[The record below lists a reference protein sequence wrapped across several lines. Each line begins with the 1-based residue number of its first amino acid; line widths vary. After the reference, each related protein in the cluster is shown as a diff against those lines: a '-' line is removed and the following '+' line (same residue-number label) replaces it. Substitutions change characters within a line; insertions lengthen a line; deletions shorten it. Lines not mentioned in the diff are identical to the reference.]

1 MCQGDFTKKNSLAQT
16 SILEHTYERCKV
28 IYLMTMNLPEETF
41 GIISDGNNDTENFI
55 DLNAQLNL
63 YDENGNIQFDKDR
76 QAARSYFLNH
86 VNPNTVYFSDL
97 EEKVSYLLDRGYY
110 DSDVLGQYSF
120 EFIIDL
126 LKETHRRKYRF
137 PTLISALKFYNQYA
151 LKTKD
156 GKRYL
161 ERYEDRVVMNGLYL
175 AEGDEQKARD
185 IVDAIITGRFQPA
198 TPTFLNAAMKDRGK
212 PISCFLLNMSDTMES
227 ISRTITNSLQL
238 SKNGGGVGICVTNLR
253 AQSDPIKGVEGAA
266 SGVVP
271 VMKLFE
277 DSFSYA
283 NQLGSRQGAGAVYI
297 SCHHPDIMRAL
308 DTKRENAD
316 EKIRIKTLSVGVV
329 VSDRAFD
336 LARKGE
342 DMYLFSPYDIER
354 VYGKPMTEISI
365 TEHYDEMVDNPE
377 ISKTKINARKFFQTL
392 AELQFESGY
401 PYILFEDTANRFHYI
416 EGNRISYSNL
426 CVTGD
431 TEILTDN
438 GYATMRSLWEEHGK
452 LDIDSSDVIPVDFT
466 VRADGRTLGAQ
477 DHAYVDVVATRV
489 VRTAKEVPV
498 YRVRTESGKYLKAT
512 EWHKMFKIDEH
523 DNIVKLPLGELE
535 VGDVLLES
543 EDGNFSTSKV
553 AAIDYIG
560 TEDVYDVQA
569 PGKESLI
576 FNGIATGN
584 CSEILQ
590 TNELSTFD
598 VKNEYDHV
606 GRDISCNLGSLNV
619 AKTMINGDFGET
631 VATAINALTAVSDQS
646 DVDIVPPVKRG
657 NELSHS
663 VGLGAMNLHGF
674 LGSEKIMYGSDE
686 ALDFVNVYFAAM
698 RYHALNASADIA
710 HKRGETFYDFDNS
723 GYKIKDGQ
731 KHCEA
736 LKNYTEGIWETFPHT
751 ERISRLFADHNQW
764 FPQQEDWIELEQKIQ
779 ETGLYHSY
787 LLAIAPTGSISYVT
801 HSTSSIHPIVAP
813 IEVRKESKLG
823 RVYSPAYGLTNDNM
837 EYYVDAYELG
847 YQAAIDTY
855 AVAQKHI
862 DQAISATLFY
872 NNTAE
877 HKATTRDVNKAH
889 IYAFSRDKVKNEFG
903 EVALYDPRTSWKS
916 GLVKTLYYCR
926 VRTEALVG
934 TEVDNCVSCTI

>member
-1 MCQGDFTKKNSLAQT
+1 
-16 SILEHTYERCKV
+16 
-28 IYLMTMNLPEETF
+28 MTTALPEETF
-41 GIISDGNNDTENFI
+41 GIVSDGNNDTESFI

-97 EEKVSYLLDRGYY
+97 EEKVSYLLDHDYY
-110 DSDVLGQYSF
+110 DRDVLGQYSF
-120 EFIIDL
+120 EFILDL
-126 LKETHRRKYRF
+126 LKETHKHKYRF

-198 TPTFLNAAMKDRGK
+198 TPTFLNAAMKNRGK

-238 SKNGGGVGICVTNLR
+238 SKHGGGVGICITNLR

-329 VSDRAFD
+329 VSDRAFE
-336 LARKGE
+336 LARRGE

-354 VYGKPMTEISI
+354 VYGRPMTEVSI

-377 ISKTKINARKFFQTL
+377 ISKTKISARKFFQTL

-431 TEILTDN
+431 TEILAKD
-438 GYATMRSLWEEHGK
+438 GYETMRSLWEKHGN

-466 VRADGRTLGAQ
+466 VLADGRTLGEE
-477 DHAYVDVVATRV
+477 DSGYVEVVATRV
-489 VRTAKEVPV
+489 VRTAREVPV
-498 YRVRTESGKYLKAT
+498 YRVRTESGKYIKAT
-512 EWHKMFKIDEH
+512 EWHKMFKLDEH
-523 DNIVKLPLGELE
+523 SNIVKVPLGELK
-535 VGDVLLES
+535 VGDLLLES
-543 EDGNFSTSKV
+543 DEGEFDTSKIIE
-553 AAIDYIG
+553 IDYIG

-598 VKNEYDHV
+598 AKNEYEHI

-619 AKTMINGDFGET
+619 AKSMIHGDFGET
-631 VATAINALTAVSDQS
+631 VSTSIRALTAVSDQS
-646 DVDIVPPVKRG
+646 NVEIVPSVKRG
-657 NELSHS
+657 NDLSHS

-674 LGSEKIMYGSDE
+674 LGSEEIMYGSEE
-686 ALDFVNVYFAAM
+686 ALDFVNVYFATM
-698 RYHALNASADIA
+698 RYHALHASADIA
-710 HKRGETFYDFDNS
+710 KERGETFYDFDKS
-723 GYKIKDGQ
+723 GYKIQDGDT
-731 KHCEA
+731 HSEA
-736 LKNYTEGIWETFPHT
+736 LQYYVTGMWETFPHT
-751 ERISRLFADHNQW
+751 EKVAKIFEKYNQR
-764 FPQQEDWIELEQKIQ
+764 FPMQEDWIKLEQKIQ
-779 ETGLYHSY
+779 ENGLYSAY

-801 HSTSSIHPIVAP
+801 HSTPSIHPIAAP

-823 RVYSPAYGLTNDNM
+823 RVYSPAYGLTSDNM
-837 EYYVDAYELG
+837 EYYKDAYELG
-847 YQAAIDTY
+847 YKAAIDTY

-862 DQAISATLFY
+862 DQAISATLFF
-872 NNTAE
+872 NNTASS
-877 HKATTRDVNKAH
+877 KATTRDVNKAH

-916 GLVKTLYYCR
+916 GMLKSLYYLR
-926 VRTEALVG
+926 VRTDALVG
-934 TEVDNCVSCTI
+934 TEVENCVSCSV